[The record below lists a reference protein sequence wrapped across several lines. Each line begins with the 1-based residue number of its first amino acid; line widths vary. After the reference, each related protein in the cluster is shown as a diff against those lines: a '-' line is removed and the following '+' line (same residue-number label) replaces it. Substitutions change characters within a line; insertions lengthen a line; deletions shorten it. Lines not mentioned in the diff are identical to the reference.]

1 MNGLL
6 ARFWYGVALAYRFH
20 GLRSKRRRIFRQ
32 SERAFSRA
40 LHFDA
45 ELHAARFY
53 RGLLYWRELHE
64 PSRAVQDLSEVLT
77 QTTHFPDSLFVRG
90 MAHLEMTDYH
100 AAADDLEI
108 FLKIYPESRWADSA
122 RRQLEIVRAILDEM
136 PLLID
141 SGTSSAL
148 T

>member
-1 MNGLL
+1 
-6 ARFWYGVALAYRFH
+6 
-20 GLRSKRRRIFRQ
+20 
-32 SERAFSRA
+32 
-40 LHFDA
+40 
-45 ELHAARFY
+45 
-53 RGLLYWRELHE
+53 
-64 PSRAVQDLSEVLT
+64 
-77 QTTHFPDSLFVRG
+77 

-136 PLLID
+136 HLLID

-148 T
+148 TEG